1 MREMIN
7 GLVLAFE
14 RYLAEGKGALRPDDN
29 VKDMAFQL
37 FLAKK
42 TSLPIME
49 SAFKSYGLIGCRRYN
64 DAVRDIIRVKRQFKQ
79 GCSAAV
85 ALQLFDEFPISD
97 FCQPLLLC
105 NDTSTMEAYLDRFVP
120 DSSVICNNRYTILDL
135 SVYNSWSRQN

>member
-1 MREMIN
+1 MREMIS

-14 RYLAEGKGALRPDDN
+14 RYLAEGKVALGPDNN

-37 FLAKK
+37 FLGK

-49 SAFKSYGLIGCRRYN
+49 SAFTSYGLIGCRRYS

-85 ALQLFDEFPISD
+85 ALQLFDQFPISD

-105 NDTSTMEAYLDRFVP
+105 NDTSSMEAYLDRFVP
-120 DSSVICNNRYTILDL
+120 DSISSL
-135 SVYNSWSRQN
+135 

>member
-14 RYLAEGKGALRPDDN
+14 RYLAEGKVALRPDDN

-49 SAFKSYGLIGCRRYN
+49 SAFKSYGLIGRRRYS
-64 DAVRDIIRVKRQFKQ
+64 DAVRDIIRVKRQFKL

-85 ALQLFDEFPISD
+85 ALQLFDQFPISD

-120 DSSVICNNRYTILDL
+120 DSISVNNRYT
-135 SVYNSWSRQN
+135 